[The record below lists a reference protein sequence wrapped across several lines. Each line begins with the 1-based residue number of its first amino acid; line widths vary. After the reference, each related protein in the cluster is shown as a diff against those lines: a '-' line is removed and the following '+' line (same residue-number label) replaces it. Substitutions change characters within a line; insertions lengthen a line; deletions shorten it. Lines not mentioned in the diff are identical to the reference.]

1 MNTSTPVMSRR
12 PTTQSATRSGL
23 EPPPETPTVPSDES
37 LTSSTA
43 QATSQ
48 GRAWGRG
55 QGRGRGCG
63 RGYAQ
68 PNTEGET
75 AMPGPPVLEE
85 HPIAPPGCPH
95 AQKCHLSPAAEET
108 AHLAIP
114 RSNTKCP
121 KPVVCISLNCI

>member
-1 MNTSTPVMSRR
+1 M
-12 PTTQSATRSGL
+12 
-23 EPPPETPTVPSDES
+23 PSDES

-43 QATSQ
+43 QATSR
-48 GRAWGRG
+48 GRAW
-55 QGRGRGCG
+55 GRGRGCG
-63 RGYAQ
+63 RGHGYAQ

-85 HPIAPPGCPH
+85 HPIAPPGRPH
-95 AQKCHLSPAAEET
+95 AQKRHLSPAAEET

-114 RSNTKCP
+114 RSNTKRP